1 MKWFTKAAEQ
11 GYFKAEFY
19 LGKMYY
25 NGLGVAQ
32 DYIEAGKWFKKAAI
46 QGHAEAQF
54 YLGVPSEFGQ
64 NSTLSRW
71 QKPQRSWVGPKKVR
85 RIRKLRKI
93 SYNFPT
99 DAKLKLSKNPC
110 SA

>member
-1 MKWFTKAAEQ
+1 MPPKYSVVYTIVIKIFEYNLRTFKSTKI
-11 GYFKAEFY
+11 
-19 LGKMYY
+19 
-25 NGLGVAQ
+25 V
-32 DYIEAGKWFKKAAI
+32 II
-46 QGHAEAQF
+46 
-54 YLGVPSEFGQ
+54 GVPSEFGQ